1 MQRTEAD
8 FLRELEARAKS
19 ERRIVETEIM
29 PRWARGLGEWLVVNP
44 WRVIVPIAAI
54 SYILIRLSLGVTYRE
69 FILGLFGGF
78 AR

>member
-54 SYILIRLSLGVTYRE
+54 SYILIRLSLGVVYRE

>member
-19 ERRIVETEIM
+19 ERRIAETEIM
-29 PRWARGLGEWLVVNP
+29 PKWARGLGEWLVVNP
-44 WRVIVPIAAI
+44 WRVIVPIATI
-54 SYILIRLSLGVTYRE
+54 SYILLRLSFGMAYRE
-69 FILGLFGGF
+69 FVLGLFGGF